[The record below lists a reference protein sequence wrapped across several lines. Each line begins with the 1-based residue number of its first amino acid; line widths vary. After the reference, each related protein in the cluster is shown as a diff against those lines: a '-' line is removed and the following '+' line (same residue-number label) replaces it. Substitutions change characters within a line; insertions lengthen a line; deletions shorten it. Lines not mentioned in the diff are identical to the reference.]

1 MPETEQQ
8 DKTLA
13 ETVVREAVGMGME
26 SPLRDSILEAVE
38 EADGSTG
45 GKTSLPLAGALFGAG
60 AALGFLA
67 GRQSPE
73 LEDTSL
79 EDLQEPEII
88 EDVVEGTTSTAEET
102 KASAEETMSDDDS
115 GAETEAESGSSRLP
129 RMLLVVGLLAG
140 VALIRRRLSGD
151 EEDEWEPIEEFEPA
165 TSAESE
171 EFDDEDELEADVDGD
186 ESDEMEE
193 EEEE

>member
-45 GKTSLPLAGALFGAG
+45 GKTNLPLAGALFGAG

-88 EDVVEGTTSTAEET
+88 EDVVEETTSTAEET
-102 KASAEETMSDDDS
+102 MNDDDS
-115 GAETEAESGSSRLP
+115 EAEMDAEAEGESGSSRLP

-140 VALIRRRLSGD
+140 VALIRRRLSAD

-165 TSAESE
+165 TSAEPE
-171 EFDDEDELEADVDGD
+171 EFDEEDEMEVDADD
-186 ESDEMEE
+186 EE